1 MISTT
6 GTTGGVGTD
15 KPSVEPVFTSNFS
28 RVSVIQYLV
37 LCGVLPTFL
46 SFLAG
51 HYISVF
57 RFTAYDY
64 PFYFFKLFFYDTV

>member
-37 LCGVLPTFL
+37 LCV
-46 SFLAG
+46 
-51 HYISVF
+51 VF
-57 RFTAYDY
+57 CR
-64 PFYFFKLFFYDTV
+64 PFCLF